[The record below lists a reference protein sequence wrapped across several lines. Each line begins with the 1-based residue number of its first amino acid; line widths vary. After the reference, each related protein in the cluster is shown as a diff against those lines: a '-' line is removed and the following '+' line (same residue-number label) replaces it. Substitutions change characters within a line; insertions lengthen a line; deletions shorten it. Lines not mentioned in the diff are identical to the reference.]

1 MKGKF
6 SQKPVHHAKN
16 LPQMH
21 LQLHQKEQVKK
32 RLVIWLATKLLI
44 KLQGVQNSQQNKSEI
59 VTNEYDKEIPKERH
73 IFPEERPD
81 YLINIIV

>member
-21 LQLHQKEQVKK
+21 LQLHQKEQFKK

-59 VTNEYDKEIPKERH
+59 VTNGYDKEIPKERH